1 MTAGGKPQLVVIIAH
16 NEWLRARLASVF
28 QEADAARYMHEVY
41 SSFTAFLD
49 SGSASK
55 ADSFIIDDD
64 MSLHQSIVTHM
75 KITGQ
80 LLPVIKIID
89 PDTLEQMRCT
99 DKLPMSEVFTSKQV
113 RADILLTTLK
123 YLNEVNTVIREMSNL
138 QSAIELADK
147 TNARFFQYMSH
158 ELSSPLQA
166 AKTLQANIAL
176 LDDVDE
182 IKSNARIAT
191 IAITHVL
198 DAINNISEYVR
209 VSKNQLSLQ
218 TETFDIAPVLEE
230 LVCLFHEYAGHK
242 GLELSLVLPD
252 ADDCLY
258 VGDKLRLR
266 QVLVNLIKNAIKF
279 TDEGQIT
286 LSACRSGDTLR
297 ISVEDT
303 GIGMEPELVADILG
317 RNGYTPGADFDGG
330 LGIGLMLS
338 REFLAS
344 AGGQLEV
351 ESTPGKGSIFTAVL
365 PNELFRQTPEE
376 PLRAAG

>member
-16 NEWLRARLASVF
+16 HEWLRARLASVF
-28 QEADAARYMHEVY
+28 QEADPSRYAHEVY
-41 SSFTAFLD
+41 PTFDAFLD
-49 SGSASK
+49 TGCPADV
-55 ADSFIIDDD
+55 DSFIIDDD
-64 MSLHQSIVTHM
+64 VSLHQCVSSHR
-75 KITGQ
+75 KITGR
-80 LLPVIKIID
+80 LLPVIRITD
-89 PDTLEQMRCT
+89 PETPEAARCT
-99 DKLPMSEVFTSKQV
+99 EKLPMSEVFGSKQV
-113 RADILLTTLK
+113 RADLLFTTLK
-123 YLNEVNTVIREMSNL
+123 YLNEVNTVIHEMGNL

-147 TNARFFQYMSH
+147 TNTRFFQYMSH

-176 LDDVDE
+176 LDDIDE
-182 IKSNARIAT
+182 IKSNARIST

-218 TETFDIAPVLEE
+218 QEIFDVGSVLEE
-230 LVCLFHEYAGHK
+230 LVCLFREHAAHK
-242 GLELSLVLPD
+242 GLELVLALPS
-252 ADDCLY
+252 ALDCQY
-258 VGDKLRLR
+258 KGDKLRLR

-279 TDEGQIT
+279 TEEGQIT
-286 LSACRSGDTLR
+286 LSACRHGDTLR

-303 GIGMEPELVADILG
+303 GIGMAPELVADILG

-344 AGGQLEV
+344 AGGHLDV
-351 ESTPGKGSIFTAVL
+351 ESAPGKGSRFTAVL
-365 PNELFRQTPEE
+365 PNEFYVQHPEQ
-376 PLRAAG
+376 PLRATG